1 MTTAKLVASIA
12 LMAVIIAST
21 RIFPFVVFGSGKKP
35 PKVIMYLGKY
45 LPPAIIVAITIY
57 CFKDI
62 KFYEFPFG
70 IKEIIASASVVLL
83 HIRFKNTMVSITL
96 GTLLYMALIRLF

>member
-1 MTTAKLVASIA
+1 MTTTKLVTSIA
-12 LMAVIIAST
+12 LMALIIAST
-21 RIFPFVVFGSGKKP
+21 RIFPFVVFGNGKKP
-35 PKVIMYLGKY
+35 PEIIMYLGKY

-70 IKEIIASASVVLL
+70 IREIIASISVVLL
-83 HIRFKNTMVSITL
+83 HLKFRNTMVSITI
-96 GTLLYMALIRLF
+96 GTILYMVLVRL